1 MSCSNAVFD
10 VSFLFIHQMFQ
21 DLATTELKTASV
33 RKLAPRFNRLDKQI
47 LFYLVWKMSVSV
59 VTAIQQLQTEVAISS
74 ISKISVTLPS
84 VSLSSNI

>member
-1 MSCSNAVFD
+1 
-10 VSFLFIHQMFQ
+10 
-21 DLATTELKTASV
+21 
-33 RKLAPRFNRLDKQI
+33 
-47 LFYLVWKMSVSV
+47 MSVSV